1 LVYARVYTIRDTDR
15 EDGDR
20 RDTRMFEQ
28 LGKREM
34 AAVTAAAGR
43 YAKFLGLT
51 LDLR

>member
-1 LVYARVYTIRDTDR
+1 MRECTPSETRTARTVTV
-15 EDGDR
+15 E
-20 RDTRMFEQ
+20 TRMFEQ